1 MNSLFVYSEEELLFL
16 KGVTKLD
23 LAQYVYYQI
32 EKKSSL
38 INEIEYQM
46 RVNNWIINCQ
56 KAWREYKNDEPLGY
70 GLEEFARIVLE
81 NTMKN
86 NTLKLKKK

>member
-16 KGVTKLD
+16 RGVTNLD
-23 LAQYVYYQI
+23 FAQYVYYCVK
-32 EKKSSL
+32 KKSSIISEL
-38 INEIEYQM
+38 EYRM
-46 RVNNWIINCQ
+46 RANNWIISCQ
-56 KAWREYKNDEPLGY
+56 KAWREYKKDEPLGY

-86 NTLKLKKK
+86 NTLKKKKK

>member
-1 MNSLFVYSEEELLFL
+1 
-16 KGVTKLD
+16 
-23 LAQYVYYQI
+23 
-32 EKKSSL
+32 
-38 INEIEYQM
+38 M

-56 KAWREYKNDEPLGY
+56 KAWCEYKNDEPLGY